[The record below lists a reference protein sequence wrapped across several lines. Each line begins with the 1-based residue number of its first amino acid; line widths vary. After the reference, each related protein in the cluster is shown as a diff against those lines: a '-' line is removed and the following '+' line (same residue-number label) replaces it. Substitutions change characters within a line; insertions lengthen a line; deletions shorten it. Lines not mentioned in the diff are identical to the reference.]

1 MTTTTEETMAVKR
14 KGAESTEP
22 AERTR
27 LTVYLPPETHRALLH
42 RAVDE
47 GTKVTRIVEQLID
60 EYLAWPARK
69 GGQHG
74 R

>member
-1 MTTTTEETMAVKR
+1 MTTTTEETMAATR
-14 KGAESTEP
+14 KGTEATEP
-22 AERTR
+22 SERAR

-60 EYLAWPARK
+60 EYLARPVRK

>member
-1 MTTTTEETMAVKR
+1 MTTTTEESMAAKR
-14 KGAESTEP
+14 KGTEP
-22 AERTR
+22 TERPERSR

-47 GTKVTRIVEQLID
+47 GTKLTRIVEQLID
-60 EYLAWPARK
+60 EYLARPARK

>member
-1 MTTTTEETMAVKR
+1 MTTTTEETMAAKR
-14 KGAESTEP
+14 TSDEP
-22 AERTR
+22 PERAR

-42 RAVDE
+42 RAVVE

-60 EYLAWPARK
+60 EYLARPARK
-69 GGQHG
+69 GGSHG